1 MAWWVLGAALGA
13 ATSLIG
19 GNQQRDAAEEQNELA
34 EERAKAQFERAEKE
48 WAIDYEQRLSNY
60 AWKLAETEAARFIDR
75 QKKSDYEQRQG
86 QIIESAMRNLEVNK
100 KALNDK
106 YIVSEG
112 LRRTQEELA
121 IDNKM
126 TVLANDSNEAI
137 RQYMIAIQQKGL
149 EAQTLLNKTQTEGQA
164 LQTDIV
170 NGYAEEAV
178 RRDAES
184 VTALV
189 ASSLEKNKAIV
200 RSGGSSS
207 AHRQSLNAL
216 QALGRSYGGIKQRNQ
231 ARQSRLGIFN
241 STMQGEVASQMG
253 QYALAIGDNAE
264 RLKYTKN
271 KYAQEGTNALDV
283 FRELTIPSFDL
294 AKRQGEREMESLY
307 IGTEGRI
314 DEASMPFR
322 ESIIFDPLE
331 PIAGLRPEYYAPTKV
346 YEPTGLDIALGTVQG
361 GVQGAM
367 QFSYQKEG
375 GGLGF
380 F

>member
-1 MAWWVLGAALGA
+1 MGWWVLGAALGA
-13 ATSLIG
+13 ATGLIG
-19 GNQQRDAAEEQNELA
+19 GNQQANAAREQNAAAEEQA
-34 EERAKAQFERAEKE
+34 EQRFEKAEKE
-48 WAIDYEQRLSNY
+48 WAIDYEQKLSNY

-75 QKKSDYEQRQG
+75 QKKSDYETRQG
-86 QIIESAMRNLEVNK
+86 QIIESAMRNLEVNQ

-137 RQYMIAIQQKGL
+137 RTYMIAIQQKGL
-149 EAQTLLNKTQTEGQA
+149 EAQTLLNKTQTEGQN
-164 LQTDIV
+164 LQADIV

-178 RRDAES
+178 RRDVES

-200 RSGGSSS
+200 RSGGSNSG
-207 AHRQSLNAL
+207 HRQSLNAL

-271 KYAQEGTNALDV
+271 KYAQEGANALDV

-294 AKRQGEREMESLY
+294 AKRQGGRELESLY

-331 PIAGLRPEYYAPTKV
+331 PIAGLKPEYYAPTKV